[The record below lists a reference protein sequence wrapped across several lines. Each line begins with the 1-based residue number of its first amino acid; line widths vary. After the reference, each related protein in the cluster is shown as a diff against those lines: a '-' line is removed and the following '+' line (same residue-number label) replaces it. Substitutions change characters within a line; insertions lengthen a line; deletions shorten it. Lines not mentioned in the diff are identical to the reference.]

1 MIRRLIRDT
10 YPPADAGR
18 LYIALVS
25 RTRMLIVGAAAV
37 TVAVLVSACT
47 PPVTGTIGVGVDAA
61 GRPVAYLR
69 VCPGE
74 HMDLAFLDAEPLR
87 DSTPSV
93 AAWDARP
100 AVTGSASWSFDRPD
114 HGWVAKGPAP
124 QLKPGVIYHL
134 AAGAKDGSGTSSY
147 VLFTTEDLQAMKPGQ
162 VRIYDT
168 TREVPAAE
176 PTGTLEQQD
185 RDENDNF
192 MRVVSQ
198 HQFEQASC

>member
-1 MIRRLIRDT
+1 
-10 YPPADAGR
+10 
-18 LYIALVS
+18 
-25 RTRMLIVGAAAV
+25 MLIVGGAAV
-37 TVAVLVSACT
+37 AVAVLVSACG

-61 GRPVAYLR
+61 RRPVAYLR
-69 VCPGE
+69 VCSGD
-74 HMDLAFLDAEPLR
+74 HLDLAFLDAEPLR
-87 DSTPSV
+87 DSTPSA

-100 AVTGSASWSFDRPD
+100 AATGSTSWSFDRPD
-114 HGWVAKGPAP
+114 HGWVAKGSAP
-124 QLKPGVIYHL
+124 QLEPGVIYHL

-176 PTGTLEQQD
+176 PTGTLEQQA

-198 HQFEQASC
+198 HQFEQACC

>member
-1 MIRRLIRDT
+1 MS
-10 YPPADAGR
+10 G
-18 LYIALVS
+18 
-25 RTRMLIVGAAAV
+25 TRMLIVGGAAV
-37 TVAVLVSACT
+37 TVAVLVSGCG
-47 PPVTGTIGVGVDAA
+47 PPGTGTIGVGVDAA
-61 GRPVAYLR
+61 GKPVAYLR

-74 HMDLAFLDAEPLR
+74 HMDLARLDAEPLK

-93 AAWDARP
+93 GAWGARP
-100 AVTGSASWSFDRPD
+100 AVTGSTSWSFDRPD

-124 QLKPGVIYHL
+124 QLEPGVIYSL
-134 AAGAKDGSGTSSY
+134 SAGAKDGSGTSGY
-147 VLFTTEDLQAMKPGQ
+147 VTFTTEDLQAMKPGQ

-198 HQFEQASC
+198 HQFEQASLMCEP